1 MYADKLDVS
10 QPEQIDPRALLAS
23 GMKLIRSV
31 RGQRVKIGACLSG
44 QENVDRA
51 GIDAGSVILTR
62 HASGLD

>member
-1 MYADKLDVS
+1 
-10 QPEQIDPRALLAS
+10 
-23 GMKLIRSV
+23 MKLIRSV

-62 HASGLD
+62 RTDGLNQRIAQSATLSMQHAISTLVSI